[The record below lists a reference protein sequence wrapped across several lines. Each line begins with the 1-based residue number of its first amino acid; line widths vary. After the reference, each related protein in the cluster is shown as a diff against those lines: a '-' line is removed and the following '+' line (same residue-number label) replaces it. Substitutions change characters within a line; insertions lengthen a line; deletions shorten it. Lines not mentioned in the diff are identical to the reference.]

1 MYYFRINNII
11 KIIPILYFLKE
22 IGQVAK
28 LWRNLKTSQKFE
40 GSKMNNEKDELKECI
55 AREFEEIAKEEEESL
70 EKDTSLVVPE
80 GTKEAVLARLKE
92 QMREYQREQAE
103 NEARER
109 EEAINNLSEEDRKA
123 LELGRKMLK
132 AEVGTADTSEKKVHY
147 RRKPL
152 KIYLALAA
160 VIVCVLAMGITSMGG
175 PERVVRMVRQAVG
188 DRDVE
193 QVDSNKTDKQNKI
206 IEGEAEE
213 EAYQKIRDTFDTD
226 VVKVFV
232 CLPDM
237 KFDTMNL
244 DESKQVAEMYYS
256 YDGETIGYI
265 INMPYRDS
273 SWGVDFEDSVEK
285 KYSKEIHKCKINIT
299 LYEIE
304 DSNVPKCV
312 AKFKYGNIEYMLMGT
327 MSEQNFEKIL
337 KNLFFPK

>member
-1 MYYFRINNII
+1 
-11 KIIPILYFLKE
+11 
-22 IGQVAK
+22 
-28 LWRNLKTSQKFE
+28 
-40 GSKMNNEKDELKECI
+40 MNNEKDELKECI

-152 KIYLALAA
+152 KTYLALAA

-244 DESKQVAEMYYS
+244 DEKKQVAELYYT
-256 YDGETIGYI
+256 YQKRKIVYIVNTGY
-265 INMPYRDS
+265 RES
-273 SWGVDFEDSVEK
+273 SWGIDIEDSIEK
-285 KYSKEIHKCKINIT
+285 EYSKEINGCNMNIVV
-299 LYEIE
+299 YKVEN
-304 DSNVPKCV
+304 SNQSRCV
-312 AKFKYGNIEYMLMGT
+312 SKFKYEGVEYFMMGLMEEGD
-327 MSEQNFEKIL
+327 FEKIL
-337 KNLFFPK
+337 KNLVFPK

>member
-109 EEAINNLSEEDRKA
+109 EEAINNLSEEDRRA

-226 VVKVFV
+226 VVKAFV

-265 INMPYRDS
+265 INVPYRDS
-273 SWGVDFEDSVEK
+273 SWGVDFEDSIEK
-285 KYSKEIHKCKINIT
+285 EYSKSVNNCEIKIT
-299 LYEIE
+299 LYKLKDNEK
-304 DSNVPKCV
+304 SGCV
-312 AKFKYGNIEYMLMGT
+312 AKFKYGSIEYLLTGT
-327 MSEQNFEKIL
+327 MKQQEFEKIL
-337 KNLFFPK
+337 KNLVFPK

>member
-1 MYYFRINNII
+1 
-11 KIIPILYFLKE
+11 
-22 IGQVAK
+22 
-28 LWRNLKTSQKFE
+28 
-40 GSKMNNEKDELKECI
+40 MNNEKDELKECI

-80 GTKEAVLARLKE
+80 GTKEAVFARLKE

-327 MSEQNFEKIL
+327 MSEQNFEKI
-337 KNLFFPK
+337 

>member
-1 MYYFRINNII
+1 
-11 KIIPILYFLKE
+11 
-22 IGQVAK
+22 
-28 LWRNLKTSQKFE
+28 
-40 GSKMNNEKDELKECI
+40 MNNEKDELKECI

-188 DRDVE
+188 DREVE
-193 QVDSNKTDKQNKI
+193 KNSTSRKIKTIASEDEDKQNKI

>member
-1 MYYFRINNII
+1 
-11 KIIPILYFLKE
+11 
-22 IGQVAK
+22 
-28 LWRNLKTSQKFE
+28 
-40 GSKMNNEKDELKECI
+40 MNNEKDELKECI
-55 AREFEEIAKEEEESL
+55 AREFEEIAKEEEEFL

-109 EEAINNLSEEDRKA
+109 EEAINNLSEEDRRA

-244 DESKQVAEMYYS
+244 DEKKQVAELYYT
-256 YDGETIGYI
+256 YQKRKIVYIVNTGY
-265 INMPYRDS
+265 RES
-273 SWGVDFEDSVEK
+273 SWGIDIEDPIEK
-285 KYSKEIHKCKINIT
+285 EYSKKINGCSMNIAV
-299 LYEIE
+299 YKVEN
-304 DSNVPKCV
+304 SNQSRCV
-312 AKFKYGNIEYMLMGT
+312 SKFKYKGVEYFMMGLIQ
-327 MSEQNFEKIL
+327 EEDFEKIL

>member
-1 MYYFRINNII
+1 
-11 KIIPILYFLKE
+11 
-22 IGQVAK
+22 
-28 LWRNLKTSQKFE
+28 
-40 GSKMNNEKDELKECI
+40 MNNEKDELKECI
-55 AREFEEIAKEEEESL
+55 AREFEKIAKEEEESL

-109 EEAINNLSEEDRKA
+109 EEAINNLSEEDRRA

-147 RRKPL
+147 SRKPL

-160 VIVCVLAMGITSMGG
+160 IIVCVLAMGITSMGG

-244 DESKQVAEMYYS
+244 EEKKQVAELYYT
-256 YDGETIGYI
+256 YQKRKIVYIVNTGY
-265 INMPYRDS
+265 RES
-273 SWGVDFEDSVEK
+273 SWGIDIEDSIEK
-285 KYSKEIHKCKINIT
+285 EYSKEINGCNMNIVV
-299 LYEIE
+299 YKVEN
-304 DSNVPKCV
+304 SNQSRCV
-312 AKFKYGNIEYMLMGT
+312 SKFKYEGVEYFMMGLMEEGD
-327 MSEQNFEKIL
+327 FEKIL
-337 KNLFFPK
+337 KNLVFPK

>member
-1 MYYFRINNII
+1 
-11 KIIPILYFLKE
+11 
-22 IGQVAK
+22 
-28 LWRNLKTSQKFE
+28 
-40 GSKMNNEKDELKECI
+40 MNNEKDEMKECI

-80 GTKEAVLARLKE
+80 GTKEAVFARLKE

-232 CLPDM
+232 GLPDM

>member
-1 MYYFRINNII
+1 
-11 KIIPILYFLKE
+11 
-22 IGQVAK
+22 
-28 LWRNLKTSQKFE
+28 
-40 GSKMNNEKDELKECI
+40 MNNEKDELKECI
-55 AREFEEIAKEEEESL
+55 AREFEEIAKEEEEAL

-147 RRKPL
+147 SRKPL

>member
-1 MYYFRINNII
+1 
-11 KIIPILYFLKE
+11 
-22 IGQVAK
+22 
-28 LWRNLKTSQKFE
+28 
-40 GSKMNNEKDELKECI
+40 MNNEKDELKECI

-109 EEAINNLSEEDRKA
+109 EEAINNLSEEDRRA

-175 PERVVRMVRQAVG
+175 PERVVRMVRQVVG

-244 DESKQVAEMYYS
+244 DEKKQVAELYYT
-256 YDGETIGYI
+256 YQKRKIVYIVNTGY
-265 INMPYRDS
+265 RES
-273 SWGVDFEDSVEK
+273 SWGIDIEDSIEK
-285 KYSKEIHKCKINIT
+285 EYSKEINGCNMNIVV
-299 LYEIE
+299 YKVEN
-304 DSNVPKCV
+304 SNQSRCV
-312 AKFKYGNIEYMLMGT
+312 SKFKYEGVEYFMMGLMEEGD
-327 MSEQNFEKIL
+327 FEKIL
-337 KNLFFPK
+337 KNLVFPK

>member
-1 MYYFRINNII
+1 
-11 KIIPILYFLKE
+11 
-22 IGQVAK
+22 
-28 LWRNLKTSQKFE
+28 
-40 GSKMNNEKDELKECI
+40 MNNEKDELKECI

-92 QMREYQREQAE
+92 QIREYQREQAE

-109 EEAINNLSEEDRKA
+109 EEAINNLSEEDRRA

>member
-1 MYYFRINNII
+1 
-11 KIIPILYFLKE
+11 
-22 IGQVAK
+22 
-28 LWRNLKTSQKFE
+28 
-40 GSKMNNEKDELKECI
+40 MNNEKDELKECI

-92 QMREYQREQAE
+92 QIREYQREQAE

-109 EEAINNLSEEDRKA
+109 EEAINNLSEEDRRA

-132 AEVGTADTSEKKVHY
+132 AEVETADTSEKKVHY

-152 KIYLALAA
+152 KTYLALAA
-160 VIVCVLAMGITSMGG
+160 VIVCVLAMGITSMEG

-244 DESKQVAEMYYS
+244 DEKKQVAELYYT
-256 YDGETIGYI
+256 YQKRKIVYIVNTGY
-265 INMPYRDS
+265 RES
-273 SWGVDFEDSVEK
+273 SWGIDIEDSIEK
-285 KYSKEIHKCKINIT
+285 EYSKEINGCNMNIVV
-299 LYEIE
+299 YKVEN
-304 DSNVPKCV
+304 SNQSRCV
-312 AKFKYGNIEYMLMGT
+312 SKFKYEGVEYFMMGLMEEGD
-327 MSEQNFEKIL
+327 FEKIL
-337 KNLFFPK
+337 KNLVFPK

>member
-1 MYYFRINNII
+1 
-11 KIIPILYFLKE
+11 
-22 IGQVAK
+22 
-28 LWRNLKTSQKFE
+28 
-40 GSKMNNEKDELKECI
+40 MNNEKDELKECI

-109 EEAINNLSEEDRKA
+109 EEAINNLSEEDRRA

-132 AEVGTADTSEKKVHY
+132 AEVETADTSEKKVHY

-206 IEGEAEE
+206 IEDEAEE

-237 KFDTMNL
+237 EFDTMNL

-273 SWGVDFEDSVEK
+273 SWGVDFEDSIEK
-285 KYSKEIHKCKINIT
+285 EYSKEIHKCKINIT

-304 DSNVPKCV
+304 NSNVPKCV
-312 AKFKYGNIEYMLMGT
+312 AKFKYGDIEYILMGT

>member
-1 MYYFRINNII
+1 
-11 KIIPILYFLKE
+11 
-22 IGQVAK
+22 
-28 LWRNLKTSQKFE
+28 
-40 GSKMNNEKDELKECI
+40 MNNEKDELKECI

-109 EEAINNLSEEDRKA
+109 EEAINNLSEEDRRA

-244 DESKQVAEMYYS
+244 DEKKQVAELYYT
-256 YDGETIGYI
+256 YQKRKIVYIVNTGY
-265 INMPYRDS
+265 RES
-273 SWGVDFEDSVEK
+273 SWRIDIEDSIEK
-285 KYSKEIHKCKINIT
+285 EYSKEINGCNMNIVV
-299 LYEIE
+299 YKVEN
-304 DSNVPKCV
+304 SNQSRCV
-312 AKFKYGNIEYMLMGT
+312 SKFKYEGVEYFMMGLMEEGD
-327 MSEQNFEKIL
+327 FEKIL

>member
-1 MYYFRINNII
+1 
-11 KIIPILYFLKE
+11 
-22 IGQVAK
+22 
-28 LWRNLKTSQKFE
+28 
-40 GSKMNNEKDELKECI
+40 MNNEKDELKECI

-92 QMREYQREQAE
+92 QMREYQREQTE

-109 EEAINNLSEEDRKA
+109 EEAINNLSEEDRRA

-152 KIYLALAA
+152 KIHLALAA

-232 CLPDM
+232 CLPNM

-244 DESKQVAEMYYS
+244 DEKKQVAELYYT
-256 YDGETIGYI
+256 YQKRKIVYIVNTGY
-265 INMPYRDS
+265 RES
-273 SWGVDFEDSVEK
+273 SWGIDIEDSIEK
-285 KYSKEIHKCKINIT
+285 EYSKEINGCNMNIVV
-299 LYEIE
+299 YKVEN
-304 DSNVPKCV
+304 SNQSRCV
-312 AKFKYGNIEYMLMGT
+312 SKFKYEGVEYFMMGLMEEGD
-327 MSEQNFEKIL
+327 FEKIL
-337 KNLFFPK
+337 KNLVFPK

>member
-1 MYYFRINNII
+1 
-11 KIIPILYFLKE
+11 
-22 IGQVAK
+22 
-28 LWRNLKTSQKFE
+28 
-40 GSKMNNEKDELKECI
+40 MNNEKDELKECI

-92 QMREYQREQAE
+92 QIREYQREQAE

-109 EEAINNLSEEDRKA
+109 EEAINNLSEEDRRA

-132 AEVGTADTSEKKVHY
+132 AEVETADTSEKKVHY

>member
-1 MYYFRINNII
+1 
-11 KIIPILYFLKE
+11 
-22 IGQVAK
+22 
-28 LWRNLKTSQKFE
+28 
-40 GSKMNNEKDELKECI
+40 MNNEKDELKECI

-109 EEAINNLSEEDRKA
+109 EEAINNLSEEDRRA

-244 DESKQVAEMYYS
+244 DEKKQVAELYYT
-256 YDGETIGYI
+256 YQKRKIVYIVNTGY
-265 INMPYRDS
+265 RES
-273 SWGVDFEDSVEK
+273 SWGIDIEDSIEK
-285 KYSKEIHKCKINIT
+285 EYSKEINGCNMNIVV
-299 LYEIE
+299 YKVEN
-304 DSNVPKCV
+304 SNQSRCV
-312 AKFKYGNIEYMLMGT
+312 SKFKYEGVEYFMMGLMG
-327 MSEQNFEKIL
+327 EGDFEKIL

>member
-160 VIVCVLAMGITSMGG
+160 VIVCVLAMGITSIGG

-188 DRDVE
+188 DREVE
-193 QVDSNKTDKQNKI
+193 KSSVAKSIKTVENED
-206 IEGEAEE
+206 EE
-213 EAYQKIRDTFDTD
+213 EAYEKINSMYNTEVVQVSLCLKGMDFDTL
-226 VVKVFV
+226 KI
-232 CLPDM
+232 
-237 KFDTMNL
+237 
-244 DESKQVAEMYYS
+244 DEQNQVAEMYYK
-256 YDGETIGYI
+256 YKNEKVAYF
-265 INMPYRDS
+265 INLPYSDS
-273 SWGVDFEDSVEK
+273 SWGIDTEDIIEEKYEKCVKDCNVEIIT
-285 KYSKEIHKCKINIT
+285 YKIK
-299 LYEIE
+299 
-304 DSNVPKCV
+304 SNNNTRCV
-312 AKFKYGNIEYMLMGT
+312 AKFNYNQKEYFLTGT
-327 MSEQNFEKIL
+327 MERKDFEKIL
-337 KNLFFPK
+337 ENLFFPK

>member
-1 MYYFRINNII
+1 
-11 KIIPILYFLKE
+11 
-22 IGQVAK
+22 
-28 LWRNLKTSQKFE
+28 
-40 GSKMNNEKDELKECI
+40 MNNEKDELKECI

-109 EEAINNLSEEDRKA
+109 EEAINNLSEEDRRA

-193 QVDSNKTDKQNKI
+193 QVGSNKTDKQNKI

-312 AKFKYGNIEYMLMGT
+312 AKFKYGNIEYILMGT

>member
-1 MYYFRINNII
+1 
-11 KIIPILYFLKE
+11 
-22 IGQVAK
+22 
-28 LWRNLKTSQKFE
+28 
-40 GSKMNNEKDELKECI
+40 
-55 AREFEEIAKEEEESL
+55 
-70 EKDTSLVVPE
+70 
-80 GTKEAVLARLKE
+80 
-92 QMREYQREQAE
+92 
-103 NEARER
+103 
-109 EEAINNLSEEDRKA
+109 
-123 LELGRKMLK
+123 MLK

-147 RRKPL
+147 RRKPM

-237 KFDTMNL
+237 EFDTMNL

-265 INMPYRDS
+265 INVPYRDS
-273 SWGVDFEDSVEK
+273 SLGVDFEDPIEK
-285 KYSKEIHKCKINIT
+285 KYSKEIHGCKMNIT
-299 LYEIE
+299 LYKIE
-304 DSNVPKCV
+304 DSKVPKCV
-312 AKFKYGNIEYMLMGT
+312 AKFKYGSIEYLLMGT
-327 MSEQNFEKIL
+327 MDEQDFEKIL
-337 KNLFFPK
+337 KNLVFQK

>member
-1 MYYFRINNII
+1 
-11 KIIPILYFLKE
+11 
-22 IGQVAK
+22 
-28 LWRNLKTSQKFE
+28 
-40 GSKMNNEKDELKECI
+40 MNNEKDELKECI

-147 RRKPL
+147 SRKPL

-285 KYSKEIHKCKINIT
+285 KYSKEIHKARCEECRPHPSMT
-299 LYEIE
+299 SYAF
-304 DSNVPKCV
+304 C
-312 AKFKYGNIEYMLMGT
+312 
-327 MSEQNFEKIL
+327 
-337 KNLFFPK
+337 

>member
-1 MYYFRINNII
+1 
-11 KIIPILYFLKE
+11 
-22 IGQVAK
+22 
-28 LWRNLKTSQKFE
+28 
-40 GSKMNNEKDELKECI
+40 MNNEKDELKECI

-80 GTKEAVLARLKE
+80 GTKEAVFARLKE

-273 SWGVDFEDSVEK
+273 LWGVDFEDSVEK

>member
-1 MYYFRINNII
+1 
-11 KIIPILYFLKE
+11 
-22 IGQVAK
+22 
-28 LWRNLKTSQKFE
+28 
-40 GSKMNNEKDELKECI
+40 MNNEKDELKECI

-109 EEAINNLSEEDRKA
+109 EEAINNLSEEERKA

-273 SWGVDFEDSVEK
+273 SWGVDFEDPVEK

-312 AKFKYGNIEYMLMGT
+312 AKFKYGNIEYILMGT

>member
-1 MYYFRINNII
+1 
-11 KIIPILYFLKE
+11 
-22 IGQVAK
+22 
-28 LWRNLKTSQKFE
+28 
-40 GSKMNNEKDELKECI
+40 MNNEKDELKECI

-80 GTKEAVLARLKE
+80 GTKEAVFARLKE

-175 PERVVRMVRQAVG
+175 PERVVRMVRRAVG

>member
-109 EEAINNLSEEDRKA
+109 EEAINNLSEEDRRA

-188 DRDVE
+188 DREVE
-193 QVDSNKTDKQNKI
+193 KNSNSQKVKTIKSED
-206 IEGEAEE
+206 EE
-213 EAYQKIRDTFDTD
+213 KAYQEIRDAFETD
-226 VVKVFV
+226 VVRIFV

-244 DESKQVAEMYYS
+244 DEKKQVAELYYT
-256 YDGETIGYI
+256 YQKRKIVYIVNTGY
-265 INMPYRDS
+265 RES
-273 SWGVDFEDSVEK
+273 SWGIDIEDSIEK
-285 KYSKEIHKCKINIT
+285 EYSKEINGCNMNIVV
-299 LYEIE
+299 YKVEN
-304 DSNVPKCV
+304 SNQSRCV
-312 AKFKYGNIEYMLMGT
+312 SKFKYEGVEYFMMGLMEEGD
-327 MSEQNFEKIL
+327 FEKIL

>member
-1 MYYFRINNII
+1 
-11 KIIPILYFLKE
+11 
-22 IGQVAK
+22 
-28 LWRNLKTSQKFE
+28 
-40 GSKMNNEKDELKECI
+40 MNNEKDELKECI

-147 RRKPL
+147 SRKPL

-193 QVDSNKTDKQNKI
+193 QVDPNKTDKQNKI

>member
-1 MYYFRINNII
+1 
-11 KIIPILYFLKE
+11 
-22 IGQVAK
+22 
-28 LWRNLKTSQKFE
+28 
-40 GSKMNNEKDELKECI
+40 MNNEKDELKECI

-109 EEAINNLSEEDRKA
+109 EEAINNLSEEDRRA

-147 RRKPL
+147 SRKPL
-152 KIYLALAA
+152 KIYLAL
-160 VIVCVLAMGITSMGG
+160 GITSMGG

>member
-1 MYYFRINNII
+1 
-11 KIIPILYFLKE
+11 
-22 IGQVAK
+22 
-28 LWRNLKTSQKFE
+28 
-40 GSKMNNEKDELKECI
+40 MNNEKDELKECI

-109 EEAINNLSEEDRKA
+109 EEAINNLSEEDRRA
-123 LELGRKMLK
+123 LELERKMLK

-244 DESKQVAEMYYS
+244 DEKKQVAELYYT
-256 YDGETIGYI
+256 YQKRKIVYIVNTGY
-265 INMPYRDS
+265 RES
-273 SWGVDFEDSVEK
+273 SWGIDIEDSIEK
-285 KYSKEIHKCKINIT
+285 EYSKEINGCNMNIVV
-299 LYEIE
+299 YKVEN
-304 DSNVPKCV
+304 SNQSRCV
-312 AKFKYGNIEYMLMGT
+312 SKFKYEGVEYFMMGLMEEGD
-327 MSEQNFEKIL
+327 FEKIL